1 MEIRKRVMKLIKAG
15 DASTE
20 LVQLKDSS
28 AEAIKVIHQIL
39 LYINKFLADSELRFF
54 HLFATREQEN
64 IPIGKRK
71 MTRGSEEIQ
80 ERQLGQ

>member
-54 HLFATREQEN
+54 HLPAIYWRPESKKFC
-64 IPIGKRK
+64 
-71 MTRGSEEIQ
+71 
-80 ERQLGQ
+80 L